1 MEEQDE
7 LEAIRARKMGALK
20 GQLQGR
26 GEMKMAEGVTEVK
39 DATFEEFIK
48 KHKVAVIDCWA
59 PWCGPCRAIAPKVE
73 ELAKEMEGKV
83 GFGKLNTDENEAI
96 PMKYNIT
103 AIPTLLVFKDGKLV
117 DKMIGAGS
125 KEMMKMKFEKQL

>member
-20 GQLQGR
+20 AQLQGK
-26 GEMKMAEGVTEVK
+26 GVMKMAEGVTEVK

>member
-7 LEAIRARKMGALK
+7 LEAIRARKMGALRD
-20 GQLQGR
+20 QLQGK
-26 GEMKMAEGVTEVK
+26 GVIKMAEGVTEVK

-83 GFGKLNTDENEAI
+83 GFGKVNTDENEAI

-103 AIPTLLVFKDGKLV
+103 AIPTLLIFKDGKLV

>member
-1 MEEQDE
+1 MDEQDE
-7 LEAIRARKMGALK
+7 LEAIRAKKLAALK
-20 GQLQGR
+20 AQQDGK
-26 GEMKMAEGVTEVK
+26 GERKMAEGVTEVK
-39 DATFEEFIK
+39 DATFDEFIK

-83 GFGKLNTDENEAI
+83 SFGKLNTDENEAI

>member
-20 GQLQGR
+20 SQMQGK

-39 DATFEEFIK
+39 DATFEDFIK
-48 KHKVAVIDCWA
+48 KNKVAVIDCWA

-83 GFGKLNTDENEAI
+83 AFGKLNTDENEAI

-103 AIPTLLVFKDGKLV
+103 AIPTLLVFKEGKLV

>member
-26 GEMKMAEGVTEVK
+26 GDMKMAEGVTEVK

>member
-20 GQLQGR
+20 VQLQGK

-39 DATFEEFIK
+39 DATFEEFIT

-59 PWCGPCRAIAPKVE
+59 PWCGPCRAIAPKIE

-83 GFGKLNTDENEAI
+83 AFGKLNTDENEAI

-103 AIPTLLVFKDGKLV
+103 AIPTMLVFKDGKLV

>member
-1 MEEQDE
+1 MDEQDE
-7 LEAIRARKMGALK
+7 LEAIRAKKLAALK
-20 GQLQGR
+20 AQEQGK
-26 GEMKMAEGVTEVK
+26 GERKMAEGVTEVK
-39 DATFEEFIK
+39 DATFDEFIK

-83 GFGKLNTDENEAI
+83 AFGKLNTDENEAI

>member
-20 GQLQGR
+20 SQMQGK
-26 GEMKMAEGVTEVK
+26 GEIKMAEGVTEVK
-39 DATFEEFIK
+39 DATFEDFIK
-48 KHKVAVIDCWA
+48 KNKVAVIDCWA

-83 GFGKLNTDENEAI
+83 AFGKLNTDENEAI

-103 AIPTLLVFKDGKLV
+103 AIPTLLVFKEGKLV

>member
-1 MEEQDE
+1 MEEKDE
-7 LEAIRARKMGALK
+7 LEAIRALKMAALK
-20 GQLQGR
+20 AQMEGK
-26 GEMKMAEGVTEVK
+26 GERKMAEGVTEVK

-83 GFGKLNTDENEAI
+83 SFGKLNTDENEAI

-117 DKMIGAGS
+117 DKMVGAGS